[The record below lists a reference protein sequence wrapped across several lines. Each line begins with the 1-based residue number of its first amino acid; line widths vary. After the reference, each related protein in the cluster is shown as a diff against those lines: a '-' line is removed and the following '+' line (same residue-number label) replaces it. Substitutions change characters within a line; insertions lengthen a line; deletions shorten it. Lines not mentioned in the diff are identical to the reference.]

1 MNKRILVIEDEP
13 FIAVDIQQLLVGE
26 GYDVQVNFQDVANA
40 LQIIEEWQPHLV
52 LLDIQLNEEKTGI
65 DIGHFLQQQ
74 NKIPFIYITSYS
86 DKLTLE
92 KVRHTRPYGFI
103 VKPYK
108 SEELIASVYL
118 VINNY
123 QYRKLDTL
131 REKTQPLTDIPMQL
145 RVVTH
150 FIQNNLEKKI
160 EVAELAAMT
169 RWDVDHFTRIFKQ
182 YLTLTPY
189 QFILKTKIEAAAVV
203 ISESEEPLRGVA
215 MDFGFS
221 SYTNFY
227 NAFKKTMG
235 ETPENLRSRTR
246 ANS

>member
-13 FIAVDIQQLLVGE
+13 FIAVDMQQLLIAE
-26 GYDVQVNFQDVANA
+26 GYDVQINFQDVTNA
-40 LQIIEEWQPHLV
+40 LQIIEDWQPHLV
-52 LLDIQLNEEKTGI
+52 VLDIQLNEEKTGI

-74 NKIPFIYITSYS
+74 NKTPFIYITSYS

-92 KVRHTRPYGFI
+92 KVKHTRPYGFI

-108 SEELIASVYL
+108 SEELIATVYL

-145 RVVTH
+145 RVVTYY
-150 FIQNNLEKKI
+150 IQNNLEKKI

-169 RWDVDHFTRIFKQ
+169 RWDVDHFTRLFKQ
-182 YLTLTPY
+182 YLGKTPY
-189 QFILKTKIEAAAVV
+189 QFILKAKIEAAAV
-203 ISESEEPLRGVA
+203 IILETDESLRGIA
-215 MDFGFS
+215 MDFGFT
-221 SYTNFY
+221 SYSNFY
-227 NAFKKTMG
+227 NAFKKMMG
-235 ETPENLRSRTR
+235 ESPENMRLRVRSQ
-246 ANS
+246 A

>member
-1 MNKRILVIEDEP
+1 MKKRILIIEDEP

-26 GYDVQVNFQDVANA
+26 GYDVQINFQDVNNA
-40 LQIIEEWQPHLV
+40 LQLIEEWQPHLV

-65 DIGHFLQQQ
+65 DIGAYLQQH
-74 NKIPFIYITSYS
+74 NRVPFIYITSYS

-92 KVRHTRPYGFI
+92 KVKHTRPYGFL

-108 SEELIASVYL
+108 SNELIASVYL
-118 VINNY
+118 TINNF

-131 REKTQPLTDIPMQL
+131 RNPKPLQNDVPMQL
-145 RVVTH
+145 RLVTH
-150 FIQNNLEKKI
+150 FIQNNIERKI

-182 YLTLTPY
+182 YLNLTPY
-189 QFILKTKIEAAAVV
+189 QFILKAKIEAAAVV

-221 SYTNFY
+221 SYSNFY

-235 ETPENLRSRTR
+235 ETPENLRSRSR

>member
-1 MNKRILVIEDEP
+1 MKKRILVIEDEP

-26 GYDVQVNFQDVANA
+26 GYDVQINFQDVANA

-52 LLDIQLNEEKTGI
+52 VLDIQLNEEKTGI

-74 NKIPFIYITSYS
+74 NKTPFIYITSYS

-92 KVRHTRPYGFI
+92 KVKHTRPYGFI

-131 REKTQPLTDIPMQL
+131 REKTQPITDIPMQL
-145 RVVTH
+145 RVVTY

-182 YLTLTPY
+182 YLALTPY
-189 QFILKTKIEAAAVV
+189 QFILKAKIEAAAVV
-203 ISESEEPLRGVA
+203 IAQTEEPLRGVA
-215 MDFGFS
+215 IDFGFS
-221 SYTNFY
+221 SYSNFY
-227 NAFKKTMG
+227 NAFKKVMG
-235 ETPENLRSRTR
+235 ESPENVRSKGRI
-246 ANS
+246 NL